1 MTHVIDVIG
10 SYVAVACLLAMLMLL
25 PLYLSQRRDVHR
37 LRTWMDQA
45 PGHPLADLAA
55 SEAILD
61 HAEAELEALEPAA
74 APATP
79 VPAGQPG
86 PASAASVTSERP
98 ALERITMEREAI
110 QPHPRW
116 RRFAN
121 RVTQPR
127 ALALI
132 ALGAALVAVAGI
144 FASERLLE
152 TGGSSSGP
160 AGRVNPS
167 EVEVAVLNGSSV
179 SGLAGKVGAD
189 VHANGFQVGT
199 TDSAERHYDQT
210 VVMYQRGAQGA
221 ANKVAHDLGVK
232 PVQPI
237 DAATRDV
244 VNGADVAVIA
254 GDDRAQP

>member
-1 MTHVIDVIG
+1 MIHVIDVIG
-10 SYVAVACLLAMLMLL
+10 SYVAVACLAAMLMLL
-25 PLYLSQRRDVHR
+25 PLYLSQRRDVTR

-55 SEAILD
+55 SEAMLD
-61 HAEAELEALEPAA
+61 RAEGELEALEPAA
-74 APATP
+74 PLAT
-79 VPAGQPG
+79 GQPG
-86 PASAASVTSERP
+86 SVSAARVTSERP

-144 FASERLLE
+144 LASERLLE
-152 TGGSSSGP
+152 TGGSSSGA
-160 AGRVNPS
+160 AGHVNPS

-189 VHANGFQVGT
+189 VHANGFEVGT

-210 VVMYQRGAQGA
+210 VVMYQRGEQAA
-221 ANKVAHDLGVK
+221 ANKVAHDLGIK

-237 DAATRDV
+237 DGATRDV
-244 VNGADVAVIA
+244 VNGADVTVIA